1 MAVPK
6 KQHFPEDGLF
16 PGEDWYGER
25 EAFHGGITPG
35 VSTVLYLLPD
45 RRFAVAIMMNLE
57 GVGDRVGLA
66 AQIAKLVLELGAGE
80 K

>member
-16 PGEDWYGER
+16 PGEDWYGEQ

-35 VSTVLYLLPD
+35 VSTVLYLLPN